1 MKTRT
6 DIGSEFTF
14 RNVRIGLAVAKFFG
28 GNLMVAVWLSV
39 FGIFVAPGSA
49 LPGAL
54 VSARNPSVPL
64 PAGGDDNSIISSV
77 SPDGRFVVFTSAA
90 NDLTPGGNSLYSLNV
105 FLRDRTSQT
114 TTLIS
119 GNSNGTGGGNGDS
132 MFGQVS
138 ANGRYVVFQSD
149 ASDLVPGD
157 TNGASDIFL
166 RDTYTGTTRLISVAM
181 DGGFANGASTDPVM
195 TPDGA
200 CVAFISSASNLV
212 PNDTNGIPDVFVR
225 DLITQTT
232 WLVSVGALLPSGSL
246 NPIMATPV
254 ITPDGRYVAFFSLAT
269 NLVPGVPG
277 TSAGEVYVRDRVA
290 GTTTWASTNAAAIV
304 SAALGLSNAPAY
316 HPRLSDDG
324 RYVAFKAGSTSQ
336 TGAVV
341 VLEYDS
347 TAGTTTTI
355 NTNGVGWYTD
365 LNDDYGPVMTPDGR
379 FIAVVQH
386 EGDLDSGYSSV
397 HVWDSQ
403 NATDTLVS
411 DDGSGVPTNTV
422 SYMPVISMN
431 GQFVGFLSDA
441 TNLTTNA
448 VSNGFHIFLR
458 NLQSGT
464 TQLADVDTNGVGS
477 TDDELTS
484 LSLSADGQFVAF
496 TSPDGGLVGEDINR
510 AYDVFGRDFVAG
522 ATEMISLRD
531 PTVIPQ
537 AGDSFSALNQWSVSA
552 DGQWVAFA
560 SAADDLAPNDTNQEP
575 DVFVRDLVNGTNLL
589 VSVGLNGGSA
599 LGGGSGNPV
608 ISADGRYVAFISGA
622 SNLVAGPVNT
632 CANVFRRDLQTGV
645 TVLVSMGPDGVSPGN
660 SDASDLAMSSDGQ
673 HIAFVSRATNLASGI
688 TSGVNT
694 YWRDINLGQTVGL
707 KGANYYAFGP
717 SMSSDGRYVA
727 YAYSVSGSTVRL
739 QIRDTQLGIDI
750 YTNSGAVTSAAIDP
764 AGTKIFYRIAN
775 TLYVDN
781 INPGSNLFSVSTT
794 STSPIRNAGCWSGD
808 GRWLTFVSTA
818 NLTGGDDGTNKVY
831 LLDFQT
837 GTLSLVGLAGS
848 GAGSMDALSDG
859 PVMSG
864 NGRFVVYRSVVVNT
878 VIGDNTPPPNLFL
891 LDRLTGSSTVLAT
904 GLNSSGPIL
913 WVSRPVIC
921 GNGATVAF
929 LDMGS
934 SLVAGDLNREPDVF
948 GASVDIN
955 AALVDSDGDGIPDW
969 WMLKYFGHPTGQTND
984 LSLATDD
991 ADGTGMSNLQKYIAG
1006 LNPLDPNSVFKLSAA
1021 APGGG
1026 VLDLTWPAELGRSYQ
1041 VQYKTN
1047 LTDAAWLTMP
1057 ASAQVIGGQGYNVV
1071 PANQTNGFYRV
1082 LVESN

>member
-6 DIGSEFTF
+6 DVGSEFTF

-28 GNLMVAVWLSV
+28 GNLIVAVWLSM
-39 FGIFVAPGSA
+39 FGVFVASVNA
-49 LPGAL
+49 LPVAL

-64 PAGGDDNSIISSV
+64 PAGGDDNSIVSSV
-77 SPDGRFVVFTSAA
+77 SPNGRFVVFTSAA
-90 NDLTPGGNSLYSLNV
+90 NDLAPGGNNFYSLNV

-181 DGGFANGASTDPVM
+181 DGGFANEASTDPVV
-195 TPDGA
+195 TPDGT

-269 NLVPGVPG
+269 NLVRGVPG
-277 TSAGEVYVRDRVA
+277 TSAGEMYLRDRVT
-290 GTTTWASTNAAAIV
+290 GTMTWASTNAAAIV
-304 SAALGLSNAPAY
+304 STTLDLSNAPAY

-324 RYVAFKAGSTSQ
+324 RYVAFKAGSISQ

-341 VLEYDS
+341 ILEYDS
-347 TAGTTTTI
+347 TTSTTTVI
-355 NTNGVGWYTD
+355 NTNGIGWYTD
-365 LNDDYGPVMTPDGR
+365 LNDDYGPAMTPDGR
-379 FIAVVQH
+379 FIGFAMH
-386 EGDLDSGYSSV
+386 EGAFDSGYSSV
-397 HVWDSQ
+397 HVWDTQS
-403 NATDTLVS
+403 ATDTLVS

-422 SYMPVISMN
+422 SYMPAISTN
-431 GQFVGFLSDA
+431 GQFVAFLSNA
-441 TNLTTNA
+441 TNLTANA
-448 VSNGFHIFLR
+448 VSNGFHIFRR
-458 NLQSGT
+458 NLQTGT

-484 LSLSADGQFVAF
+484 LSLTADGQFVAF
-496 TSPDGGLVGEDINR
+496 TSPDGGLVSGDVNR
-510 AYDVFGRDFVAG
+510 AYDVFGRDFIAG
-522 ATEMISLRD
+522 GTEVISERY

-537 AGDSFSALNQWSVSA
+537 AGDGFSAMGQWSVSA
-552 DGQWVAFA
+552 NGQWAAFA
-560 SAADDLAPNDTNQEP
+560 SAADDLVPNDTNQEP
-575 DVFVRDLVNGTNLL
+575 DVFVRDLVNGTNQL
-589 VSVGLNGGSA
+589 VSVGLNGSSA

-632 CANVFRRDLQTGV
+632 CANVFRRDLQTGA
-645 TVLVSMGPDGVSPGN
+645 TVLVSVGTDGVSPGN
-660 SDASDLAMSSDGQ
+660 SDASDLAMSSDGRY
-673 HIAFVSRATNLASGI
+673 IAFVSRATNLASGI

-717 SMSSDGRYVA
+717 SMSSNGRYVA
-727 YAYSVSGSTVRL
+727 YAYGLLPSSVRL
-739 QIRDTQLGIDI
+739 QIRDTQLGVDI
-750 YTNSGAVTSAAIDP
+750 YTNSGTVTSAAIDP
-764 AGTKIFYRIAN
+764 AGAKIFYRIAN

-781 INPGSNLFSVSTT
+781 LHPISNLFSISTT
-794 STSPIRNAGCWSGD
+794 STSPIRNAGGWSDD

-837 GTLSLVGLAGS
+837 GTLTLVGLAGS
-848 GAGSMDALSDG
+848 GTGSMDALSDG

-864 NGRFVVYRSVVVNT
+864 NGRFVAYRSVVVNT
-878 VIGDNTPPPNLFL
+878 AIGDNTAPPNLFL
-891 LDRLTGSSTVLAT
+891 LDRLTGSSMVLAI
-904 GLNSSGPIL
+904 GQNSSGPIL
-913 WVSRPVIC
+913 WASRPVIC
-921 GNGATVAF
+921 DNGATVAF

-955 AALVDSDGDGIPDW
+955 AALVDSDDDGIPDW
-969 WMLKYFGHPTGQTND
+969 WMMKYFGHPTGQAND
-984 LSLATDD
+984 LSLAQDD
-991 ADGTGMSNLQKYIAG
+991 ADGDGVSNLQEYLAG
-1006 LNPLDPNSVFKLSAA
+1006 TSPIDPASVFRLAEQVPVNNTVNLA
-1021 APGGG
+1021 
-1026 VLDLTWPAELGRSYQ
+1026 WPAVMGRSYQ
-1041 VQYKTN
+1041 VQFKTN
-1047 LTDAAWLTMP
+1047 LTDSVWLTLPGGVWVMDGLGHYLAPAPMP
-1057 ASAQVIGGQGYNVV
+1057 
-1071 PANQTNGFYRV
+1071 TRFYRAM
-1082 LVESN
+1082 ESN